1 MKLLLLLCCLAAAFF
16 AVEDV
21 PPASDPSIFDRL
33 DRQTLCVQ
41 DLGRVASDNPVDRRS
56 TDPSCYGLCV
66 EPNCISSCVVSA
78 TFSEN
83 ECCDDCDKQWSS
95 YWQCVELHG
104 LNTREHIMLPSTGL
118 PTTLVYE
125 FDFPFTTAY
134 LSNTAGP
141 SFTINITENTA
152 ALKTLKERT
161 RELEERYDALVAYVL
176 HACPNAQLT
185 SLLQ

>member
-1 MKLLLLLCCLAAAFF
+1 
-16 AVEDV
+16 
-21 PPASDPSIFDRL
+21 
-33 DRQTLCVQ
+33 
-41 DLGRVASDNPVDRRS
+41 
-56 TDPSCYGLCV
+56 
-66 EPNCISSCVVSA
+66 
-78 TFSEN
+78 
-83 ECCDDCDKQWSS
+83 
-95 YWQCVELHG
+95 
-104 LNTREHIMLPSTGL
+104 MLPSTGL